1 MDQTSFQKKSDGPNG
16 LIREVI
22 HFMNPAF
29 IVRVI
34 SCLALLITGLS
45 FSARMSAQEAEAF
58 KPGGKPEVRIFTSL
72 NSAFT
77 DGENHTKFDVT
88 RAYLGY
94 NYNFT
99 KNLSGRVVYDA
110 ANPTVGKLQFTGMLK
125 FAYLKYQT
133 DKWTISGGM
142 IALPEYDFGDKKWGY
157 RYVFKTAHE
166 GYGFAPAADLGLS
179 VGYKIAPW
187 LSADVTL
194 MNGEGFRVNE
204 ADSTLKKAA
213 GLTIIPVKNFSLRC
227 YYDDMGRNSDRQQT
241 VEVITAY
248 ENKGYVI
255 SAVYN
260 YQKNNNMMAG
270 HDYQVLSFNGNIPV
284 KDKIKIF
291 GRFDYLYSETV
302 EDEEDPW
309 NQAKDGR
316 LYLIGVDIA
325 IAPGIHISPNYQ
337 GWQPAGTD
345 MPFISRFSLS
355 LDLKI

>member
-1 MDQTSFQKKSDGPNG
+1 MDQISIQNRSMKKSRLANTVLQGMSS
-16 LIREVI
+16 V
-22 HFMNPAF
+22 F
-29 IVRVI
+29 ISRV
-34 SCLALLITGLS
+34 SLCTALLLSGLS
-45 FSARMSAQEAEAF
+45 FSALMSAQEAEAF

-77 DGENHTKFDVT
+77 DGENHTKFDLT

-99 KNLSGRVVYDA
+99 KNLSGRIVYDA

-166 GYGFAPAADLGLS
+166 GYGFGPAADLGLS

-187 LSADVTL
+187 LSAEVTL
-194 MNGEGFRVNE
+194 MNGEGYKVNE

-213 GLTIIPVKNFSLRC
+213 GITIIPVKNLSLRC
-227 YYDDMGRNSDRQQT
+227 YYDDMGTNSERQQT
-241 VEVITAY
+241 VEFIAAY

-302 EDEEDPW
+302 ENEEDPW

-316 LYLIGVDIA
+316 LYLIGIDIA
-325 IAPGIHISPNYQ
+325 LAPGIHISPNYQ

>member
-1 MDQTSFQKKSDGPNG
+1 MDQPGFQKNSDGKNG
-16 LIREVI
+16 LVRKVL
-22 HFMNPAF
+22 HFMNTAF
-29 IVRVI
+29 VASVNP
-34 SCLALLITGLS
+34 CLALILAGLS
-45 FSARMSAQEAEAF
+45 FSALLSAQEAEAF
-58 KPGGKPEVRIFTSL
+58 KPGGKPEIRIFSSL

-99 KNLSGRVVYDA
+99 KNLSGRIVYDA

-133 DKWTISGGM
+133 DKWTISG
-142 IALPEYDFGDKKWGY
+142 
-157 RYVFKTAHE
+157 
-166 GYGFAPAADLGLS
+166 
-179 VGYKIAPW
+179 
-187 LSADVTL
+187 
-194 MNGEGFRVNE
+194 
-204 ADSTLKKAA
+204 
-213 GLTIIPVKNFSLRC
+213 
-227 YYDDMGRNSDRQQT
+227 
-241 VEVITAY
+241 
-248 ENKGYVI
+248 
-255 SAVYN
+255 VYN

-270 HDYQVLSFNGNIPV
+270 HDYQVLSFNGSIPV

-302 EDEEDPW
+302 ETEEDPW

-316 LYLIGVDIA
+316 LYLIGIDIA
-325 IAPGIHISPNYQ
+325 IATGIHISPNYQ

-345 MPFISRFSLS
+345 MPFISRLSLS